1 MTHGAWKGPSNTA
14 NTQVS
19 LVTTEGDSESVVKS
33 VVKLPPVMAGMDRAE
48 ALAFVSRL
56 YDSAQAGAHI
66 WGDAL
71 LVKRFLTQCS
81 RTGSQ

>member
-1 MTHGAWKGPSNTA
+1 
-14 NTQVS
+14 
-19 LVTTEGDSESVVKS
+19 
-33 VVKLPPVMAGMDRAE
+33 MAGMDRAE

-81 RTGSQ
+81 RTGSQETRDGYRREVRRFMRWRDRNHPDLHLREIDPSLAQD